1 MTGKSG
7 VGIGADGEPLG
18 NVNSVRYMEQMK
30 CYLTGFRT
38 IDLKCMEAIKLM
50 RRYDRKFIF
59 HRDRLLTVLSFLK
72 QNHQVLE
79 IADNNIFTYDN
90 LYYDT
95 DDHFFY
101 NQHHNKRMNRYKL
114 RCRKYIDTD
123 QCFFEIKFKDNKK
136 KTIKNRFMLGND
148 ISGNELP
155 ERSREFVYTTV
166 LANGGKFIDKGI
178 IPSLRIRFNR
188 VTFADLVHKE
198 RLTFDMNLTYTDMRC
213 NSKRIGNLIIAE
225 LKSENPSTS
234 SPFFQYLKNIRIA
247 PTGFSK
253 YCMGIAFMEKD
264 IKYNRFKGK
273 LSKLENLM

>member
-1 MTGKSG
+1 MAGKPG
-7 VGIGADGEPLG
+7 VGIGVGGEIFR
-18 NVNSVRYMEQMK
+18 NVDPVRDMER
-30 CYLTGFRT
+30 CYLTGFQT
-38 IDLKCMEAIKLM
+38 IDLKRLEAIKLM

-59 HRDRLLTVLSFLK
+59 HRDCLITVWSFLR
-72 QNHQVLE
+72 QNYQILE

-95 DDHFFY
+95 DDHLFY
-101 NQHHNKRMNRYKL
+101 NQHHNQRMNRYKL
-114 RCRKYIDTD
+114 RCRKYIDTEK
-123 QCFFEIKFKDNKK
+123 CYFEIKFKDNKQ
-136 KTIKNRFMLGND
+136 KTIKNRFLLGND
-148 ISGNELP
+148 TLGSVLP
-155 ERSREFVYTTV
+155 ERSREFAQATV

-213 NSKRIGNLIIAE
+213 NRRKIPNLIISE

-234 SPFFQYLKNIRIA
+234 SPFFQYLKKIGIT
-247 PTGFSK
+247 PSGFSK
-253 YCMGIAFMEKD
+253 YCIGIALMEKD